1 VAEPLYTGSEFGTD
15 AAVLTGLVAIT
26 YATPARWRPAL
37 ALATAVL
44 LSRQHGRDRR
54 RLERTMLRLFDER
67 GSVQRRVDEVERRLG
82 YVESLKRSVMDLEF
96 MAVGSHTIGDPVPPC
111 AEDALKRTRE
121 RVRVHLANQEEAP
134 RA

>member
-1 VAEPLYTGSEFGTD
+1 VAEPIYTGSELATD
-15 AAVLTGLVAIT
+15 AAVLTGLVTIT

-54 RLERTMLRLFDER
+54 RLERTMLSLFDQR
-67 GSVQRRVDEVERRLG
+67 GSVQARVDEIERRLG
-82 YVESLKRSVMDLEF
+82 YVERLKRPVMDIEF
-96 MAVGSHTIGDPVPPC
+96 IIHGLHTIGGPVPAG
-111 AEDALKRTRE
+111 AEEALE
-121 RVRVHLANQEEAP
+121 RLRGRVQEHLANQEEAP